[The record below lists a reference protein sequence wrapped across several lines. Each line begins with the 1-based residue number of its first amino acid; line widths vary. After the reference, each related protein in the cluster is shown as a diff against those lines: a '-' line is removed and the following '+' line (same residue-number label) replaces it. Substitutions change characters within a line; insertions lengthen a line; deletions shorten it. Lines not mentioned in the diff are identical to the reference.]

1 MTEQPKNKRRSRRFR
16 MRKRRRMPINV
27 AASVITSFALYS
39 GIASIFA
46 SIEGNYV
53 TAAYWIL
60 AAIILDSMDGSV
72 ARMTNSVSDFGKEL
86 DSLSDI
92 VSFGVAP
99 SVLIYTAYLAEGTI
113 SESFLSS
120 TGGMVAV
127 VYVIFGALR
136 LARYNVFQADRQDLF
151 VGLPIPAAAGTIAS
165 FTLFC
170 QTLDLHVTYWVLGPM
185 TLTLAFLMV
194 SAIRYPKKSMNAFIL
209 TPRKGF
215 RFLLLCVMG
224 IAVIHYAMQESPAI
238 VFFPLGM
245 SYVLFGIANELLTIF
260 TRRRHGH
267 NPETD
272 AEKAI
277 DHTQNE
283 KHSNS

>member
-1 MTEQPKNKRRSRRFR
+1 

-27 AASVITSFALYS
+27 AASAITSLALYS

-46 SIEGNYV
+46 SIQGTYI

-72 ARMTNSVSDFGKEL
+72 ARLTNSVSDFGKEL

-99 SVLIYTAYLAEGTI
+99 SVLIYTAYLAEGQI
-113 SESFLSS
+113 RESFLSS

-136 LARYNVFQADRQDLF
+136 LARYNVFQADRQDFF

-170 QTLDLHVTYWVLGPM
+170 QTLGIHATYWVLGPL
-185 TLTLAFLMV
+185 TLSLAFLMV
-194 SAIRYPKKSMNAFIL
+194 SAIRYPKKNMNAFVL
-209 TPRKGF
+209 NPRKGF

-224 IAVIHYAMQESPAI
+224 IAVIHYAIQESPAI

-245 SYVLFGIANELLTIF
+245 TYVLFGLANELLTRL
-260 TRRRHGH
+260 TRRHHGH
-267 NPETD
+267 TEESDASQQPADPSHAGNPRR
-272 AEKAI
+272 
-277 DHTQNE
+277 
-283 KHSNS
+283 